1 MEMSLVDSLWF
12 TRHTCQYC
20 PTPLCPRANPLPHGS
35 SITIISNISS
45 SIDTP
50 QQIIPQVHPTIFT
63 PRSSIRIE
71 PDSTPS
77 RCSLSAIRH
86 GRREGSASK
95 NSGDDDDDETISW
108 GEKKRLGR
116 LLWLLCDN
124 LWQSVTDDDEWWSR
138 GDRGTF
144 FAANGT
150 FM

>member
-20 PTPLCPRANPLPHGS
+20 PTPLCLRANPLPHGS

-77 RCSLSAIRH
+77 RCSLSAIRQGH
-86 GRREGSASK
+86 EGGGGPAVHRRIAVMMMTTRRYPEARR
-95 NSGDDDDDETISW
+95 N
-108 GEKKRLGR
+108 
-116 LLWLLCDN
+116 
-124 LWQSVTDDDEWWSR
+124 V
-138 GDRGTF
+138 
-144 FAANGT
+144 
-150 FM
+150 